1 MIMKSETFEKLRFLA
16 EVGIPALATLV
27 LAVSNIWNLPYGQ
40 QIGTTIVAI
49 GTFIGALV
57 GINFY
62 QKRSG
67 KSAGSEDDDDEI

>member
-16 EVGIPALATLV
+16 EVGFPALATLV

-57 GINFY
+57 GISRNAY
-62 QKRSG
+62 NDQNVG
-67 KSAGSEDDDDEI
+67 